1 MVARELEHSS
11 VQEASRTTSR
21 TSLHSA
27 LRRALQTEEDW
38 PLIAY
43 RNHREIEMFVGRFY
57 ECLNDRV
64 GSRVDLLTL
73 KNSIDIDAVVG
84 LLRITGKELN
94 LGEPPDPV
102 QRPGLKKVQGS
113 GKYRSVIAAEV
124 AAIAHVRSRNFA
136 DVMGDFLVPGESNR
150 EMIERIDHSLVKI
163 GNEREVNWDL
173 AKTFSQAV
181 MTWMKTSESS
191 LVSDFCVSLF
201 DEWGGVTD
209 GDLLRRLEIVAPKG
223 KSAVSG

>member
-1 MVARELEHSS
+1 MVAGELERSS
-11 VQEASRTTSR
+11 VHEATRTTSR

-64 GSRVDLLTL
+64 GSRVDLMIL

-84 LLRITGKELN
+84 LLRSTGKELN
-94 LGEPPDPV
+94 LGEPPDAV

-150 EMIERIDHSLVKI
+150 GMIERIDHSLVKI
-163 GNEREVNWDL
+163 EDEREVSWDL
-173 AKTFSQAV
+173 AKMFSQAV

-191 LVSDFCVSLF
+191 LVSDFCISLF
-201 DEWGGVTD
+201 DEWSGVTD
-209 GDLLRRLEIVAPKG
+209 GDLVRRLEGVAPKG
-223 KSAVSG
+223 KSALSG